1 MDSTKYPLSLL
12 SRPDALSPR
21 HTQYTQHTNTIKL
34 TKINAERKDYL
45 HTLKEN
51 MTQVKDYCS
60 KKGKNKLLTL
70 TNSSITGPK
79 PE

>member
-1 MDSTKYPLSLL
+1 MLSFIPRTHAIMAKDMDSTKYPLSLL

-45 HTLKEN
+45 HTW
-51 MTQVKDYCS
+51 V
-60 KKGKNKLLTL
+60 
-70 TNSSITGPK
+70 
-79 PE
+79 